1 MRAFMAAPQM
11 GIQRAEPHGTLRI
24 TAAIALAPL
33 RRRVV
38 AAAAA
43 ELRPAVHTAVVEAA
57 LTAVPRILREADLVG
72 GLLRGLVAAVA
83 PRMAV
88 VAAPVAAVTTNLR
101 WS

>member
-1 MRAFMAAPQM
+1 MRAFTAAPQM

-72 GLLRGLVAAVA
+72 VLLRVLVAAAA

-88 VAAPVAAVTTNLR
+88 VSAAVAAVTTNLR